1 MSAAPLLAG
10 RGPRALLP
18 GFLIGA
24 AFAIA
29 TAAGTALQLYTGQ
42 GFLRAAGFL
51 LAVAI
56 GALAGGLWAGT
67 ESAPTGARRTGR
79 WIAALLAYL
88 LAAVAAGAWELVPA
102 LHGRALG
109 GGLGMLLLLALPAYT
124 TGMLLGTGT
133 RARAA
138 PGALLTGA
146 AMGVLLAA
154 SVLIPRIDPPLAFMF
169 AAAMLFVGILYEQH
183 EAGGDMSEEVVII
196 SGVGARGQLGYAL
209 AERFL
214 AAGARVIVTGRSAAV
229 LQLADELAG
238 RGQIVGVTADL
249 THDEDAERVVAA
261 ATERWGRVDALINA
275 AGGLTLIRA
284 AAETSLAEL
293 EREVERNAG
302 TLLVLT
308 RAALPAL
315 RRSRGAVVNFAS
327 PAAAQP
333 PASLGAY
340 AAGKASVV
348 ALTRALAVEEKAH
361 GVRVNAIA
369 PGTMDTDQNRA
380 SMPDARYVKREDVAE
395 LAFFL
400 ASRAAAAISG
410 EVITARFETSA

>member
-1 MSAAPLLAG
+1 
-10 RGPRALLP
+10 
-18 GFLIGA
+18 
-24 AFAIA
+24 
-29 TAAGTALQLYTGQ
+29 
-42 GFLRAAGFL
+42 
-51 LAVAI
+51 
-56 GALAGGLWAGT
+56 
-67 ESAPTGARRTGR
+67 
-79 WIAALLAYL
+79 
-88 LAAVAAGAWELVPA
+88 
-102 LHGRALG
+102 
-109 GGLGMLLLLALPAYT
+109 
-124 TGMLLGTGT
+124 
-133 RARAA
+133 
-138 PGALLTGA
+138 
-146 AMGVLLAA
+146 
-154 SVLIPRIDPPLAFMF
+154 
-169 AAAMLFVGILYEQH
+169 
-183 EAGGDMSEEVVII
+183 MSEEVVII